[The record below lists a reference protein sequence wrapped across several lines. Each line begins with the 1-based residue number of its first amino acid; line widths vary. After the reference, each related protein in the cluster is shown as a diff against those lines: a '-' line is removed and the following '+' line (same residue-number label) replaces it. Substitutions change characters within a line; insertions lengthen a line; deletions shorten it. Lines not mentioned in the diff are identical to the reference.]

1 MKALLLDDEAPSR
14 KALRGK
20 LDLFCPQVREVY
32 EASTVDEAW
41 ELLLGRK
48 PDLLFLDVHLSG
60 ELGFDLL
67 ERLSVDE
74 PEWTGAVIVV
84 TAHESYAVRAFR
96 ASAVDYLLK
105 PIDPEELARAVKK
118 ATSAIPSAQLG
129 ALVDNLRERS
139 DKKLVISST
148 EGMHIVRITEILRC
162 ESTSNYTQFFMR
174 GGKKLLASRTLKDF
188 ETILAPY
195 DFERVH
201 KSHLV
206 NMDIIKRYVSSDG
219 GYLIL
224 EDDSNVPVANRKKEV
239 VMARL
244 RAL

>member
-1 MKALLLDDEAPSR
+1 
-14 KALRGK
+14 
-20 LDLFCPQVREVY
+20 
-32 EASTVDEAW
+32 
-41 ELLLGRK
+41 
-48 PDLLFLDVHLSG
+48 
-60 ELGFDLL
+60 
-67 ERLSVDE
+67 
-74 PEWTGAVIVV
+74 
-84 TAHESYAVRAFR
+84 
-96 ASAVDYLLK
+96 
-105 PIDPEELARAVKK
+105 
-118 ATSAIPSAQLG
+118 
-129 ALVDNLRERS
+129 LVDNLRERS

-244 RAL
+244 KAL